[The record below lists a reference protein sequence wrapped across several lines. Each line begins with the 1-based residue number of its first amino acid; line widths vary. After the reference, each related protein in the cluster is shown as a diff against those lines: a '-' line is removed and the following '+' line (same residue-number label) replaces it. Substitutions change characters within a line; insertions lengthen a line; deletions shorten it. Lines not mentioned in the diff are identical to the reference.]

1 MTLFESFHLISFL
14 RNQSELVRKCQCC
27 SEHTNTKH
35 CCKIS
40 KQTCILFSF
49 STSMYWIRLMYKYK
63 WVIICIFFL
72 DPTRADKHTTYRW
85 HAAALSILCALS
97 SVLSLSMPV
106 FIFPDKL
113 CLNMEARGHFVAIPI
128 KEPLKQ
134 ERIPWNL
141 LYQASFFSPWA
152 RLLHLNNNR
161 SITSTKWQIFEPL

>member
-14 RNQSELVRKCQCC
+14 RNQSELVQKCQCC
-27 SEHTNTKH
+27 SEHTKH

-72 DPTRADKHTTYRW
+72 APTRADKHTTYRW

-97 SVLSLSMPV
+97 SVLSAQCSQHASIRISRQTLSEYGGQRAFCCDTNKGTSQTREDPLEP
-106 FIFPDKL
+106 FISGIFLFPL
-113 CLNMEARGHFVAIPI
+113 
-128 KEPLKQ
+128 
-134 ERIPWNL
+134 
-141 LYQASFFSPWA
+141 S
-152 RLLHLNNNR
+152 
-161 SITSTKWQIFEPL
+161 